1 MKKLIQLVLSLG
13 FLRVGVAALILL
25 SLGFLLVGVA
35 APSAPFTPGVAARG
49 RNTSTPKPTSTTP
62 QATAT
67 PQPTSTTTGTA
78 TPQPTPTATVSP
90 PTPTPT
96 PQPLIVITAG
106 FSCTNGVCIFGP
118 GNVGTFFNEYATSS
132 GGSGPTPYTWKLV
145 AGSLPSGLS
154 MSNFGVYSA
163 QIAGTPKQTGTST
176 FTLQVTDG
184 AGHTARQAFTL
195 TIDPPLP
202 LVITSGSCCPA
213 GTVGTA
219 YHTNFFASG
228 GVQPYTWSI
237 VSGQIPPGLRLAASP
252 PAGISGTPTTAGTYT
267 FTVAV
272 TDSTGTQTTEPGS
285 ITIN

>member
-1 MKKLIQLVLSLG
+1 MKKLIQFVLSPG
-13 FLRVGVAALILL
+13 SLRMGVAAVILL
-25 SLGFLLVGVA
+25 SLGFLLVSLA
-35 APSAPFTPGVAARG
+35 APSAPFTPGVMARE
-49 RNTSTPKPTSTTP
+49 RRTSTPNPTSTP
-62 QATAT
+62 QPTAT
-67 PQPTSTTTGTA
+67 PQPTSTTPQGTA
-78 TPQPTPTATVSP
+78 TPQLTPTPTGSQ

-106 FSCTNGVCIFGP
+106 FSCTNGVCTLGP
-118 GNVGTFFNEYATSS
+118 GNVGTFFNEYVTSS

-145 AGSLPSGLS
+145 SGSLPSGLS
-154 MSNFGVYSA
+154 LNNFGVYSA
-163 QIAGTPKQTGTST
+163 QIAGTPRQTGTST
-176 FTLQVTDG
+176 FALQVTDG
-184 AGHTARQAFTL
+184 AGDTARQAFTL

-237 VSGQIPPGLRLAASP
+237 ISGQIPPGLRLAASP
-252 PAGISGTPTTAGTYT
+252 PAGLSGTPATAGTYT

-272 TDSTGTQTTEPGS
+272 TDSTGTQATEPGS

>member
-1 MKKLIQLVLSLG
+1 MKKPLSQKFVLG
-13 FLRVGVAALILL
+13 FLFLVATLMIAATASAGVNTTGL
-25 SLGFLLVGVA
+25 SSG
-35 APSAPFTPGVAARG
+35 SSSRRTPQS
-49 RNTSTPKPTSTTP
+49 TSTPQSTTTPTGSPPAPTSTPTG
-62 QATAT
+62 
-67 PQPTSTTTGTA
+67 PQPTLTLQASTTPPATA
-78 TPQPTPTATVSP
+78 
-90 PTPTPT
+90 T

-106 FSCTNGVCIFGP
+106 FSCTNGVCTLGP
-118 GNVGTFFNEYATSS
+118 GNVGTFFNEYVTSS

-145 AGSLPSGLS
+145 SGSLPSGLS
-154 MSNFGVYSA
+154 LSNFGVYSA
-163 QIAGTPKQTGTST
+163 QIAGTPKQTGIST

-184 AGHTARQAFTL
+184 AGDTARQAFTL

-237 VSGQIPPGLRLAASP
+237 ISGQIPPGLRLAASP
-252 PAGISGTPTTAGTYT
+252 PAGLSGTPTTAGTYT

-285 ITIN
+285 ITVQP

>member
-1 MKKLIQLVLSLG
+1 
-13 FLRVGVAALILL
+13 
-25 SLGFLLVGVA
+25 
-35 APSAPFTPGVAARG
+35 
-49 RNTSTPKPTSTTP
+49 
-62 QATAT
+62 
-67 PQPTSTTTGTA
+67 
-78 TPQPTPTATVSP
+78 
-90 PTPTPT
+90 
-96 PQPLIVITAG
+96 VITAG
-106 FSCTNGVCIFGP
+106 FSCTNGVCTLGP
-118 GNVGTFFNEYATSS
+118 GNVGTFFNEYVTSS

-145 AGSLPSGLS
+145 SGSLSSGLS
-154 MSNFGVYSA
+154 MNNFGVYSA

-202 LVITSGSCCPA
+202 LVITSGSCCST

-237 VSGQIPPGLRLAASP
+237 ISGQIPPGLKLAASP
-252 PAGISGTPTTAGTYT
+252 PAGLSGTPSTAGTYT
-267 FTVAV
+267 FTVVV

>member
-1 MKKLIQLVLSLG
+1 MNAVMTIWKHVLVAVVAVSLLLLTLAGPPPLSARHG
-13 FLRVGVAALILL
+13 
-25 SLGFLLVGVA
+25 S
-35 APSAPFTPGVAARG
+35 PTPTPTSSSPTP
-49 RNTSTPKPTSTTP
+49 TSTP
-62 QATAT
+62 
-67 PQPTSTTTGTA
+67 TGS
-78 TPQPTPTATVSP
+78 Q

-96 PQPLIVITAG
+96 PQPLIVVTAG
-106 FSCTNGVCIFGP
+106 FSCTNGVCTLGP
-118 GNVGTFFNEYATSS
+118 GNVGTFFNEYVTSS

-145 AGSLPSGLS
+145 SGSLPFGLS

-195 TIDPPLP
+195 TIDPPRP
-202 LVITSGSCCPA
+202 LVITSGACCPD

-219 YHTNFFASG
+219 YHTNFFADG

-237 VSGQIPPGLRLAASP
+237 SSGQLPPGLKLAASP
-252 PAGISGTPTTAGTYT
+252 PAGLSGTPTTAGTFS

-272 TDSTGTQTTEPGS
+272 TDSTGTRTTEPGS
-285 ITIN
+285 ITIQP

>member
-1 MKKLIQLVLSLG
+1 MKRFIQLVLL
-13 FLRVGVAALILL
+13 
-25 SLGFLLVGVA
+25 LGFLLVGVA
-35 APSAPFTPGVAARG
+35 AVTAPFTPGVMARG
-49 RNTSTPKPTSTTP
+49 RNTSTPQPTATTS

-67 PQPTSTTTGTA
+67 PQATSTTSPGTA
-78 TPQPTPTATVSP
+78 TPQPTPTPTGTQ

-106 FSCTNGVCIFGP
+106 FSCTNGVCTLGP
-118 GNVGTFFNEYATSS
+118 GNVGTFFNEYVTSS

-145 AGSLPSGLS
+145 SGSLPSGLS
-154 MSNFGVYSA
+154 LNNFGVYSA

-184 AGHTARQAFTL
+184 ARDTAQQAFTL

-202 LVITSGSCCPA
+202 LVITSGSCCPN
-213 GTVGTA
+213 GTVGTV
-219 YHTNFFASG
+219 YQTNFFADG

-237 VSGQIPPGLRLAASP
+237 LSGQIPPGLKLAASP
-252 PAGISGTPTTAGTYT
+252 PAGLSGTPTTAGTFT

-272 TDSTGTQTTEPGS
+272 TDNTGTQTTEPGS
-285 ITIN
+285 ITIQP

>member
-1 MKKLIQLVLSLG
+1 MKKSLRQSLMLG
-13 FLRVGVAALILL
+13 FLIVVATTIIAATASVGTNTTGL
-25 SLGFLLVGVA
+25 SSG
-35 APSAPFTPGVAARG
+35 SRSRRTQQ
-49 RNTSTPKPTSTTP
+49 PTSTP
-62 QATAT
+62 QATRT
-67 PQPTSTTTGTA
+67 PTGSPPAPTSTPTGAPPTLTLQASTTPPATA
-78 TPQPTPTATVSP
+78 TL
-90 PTPTPT
+90 
-96 PQPLIVITAG
+96 QPLTVITAG
-106 FSCTNGVCIFGP
+106 FSCTNGVCELGP
-118 GNVGTFFNEYATSS
+118 GNVGTSVGQFVTSS

-145 AGSLPSGLS
+145 AGGLPSGLS
-154 MSNFGVYSA
+154 LSNFGVYSA
-163 QIAGTPKQTGTST
+163 LISGTPKQTGVST

-184 AGHTARQAFTL
+184 QGHTARQAFTF

-202 LVITSGSCCPA
+202 LVITSGACCPA

-219 YHTNFFASG
+219 YHTNFFANG

-252 PAGISGTPTTAGTYT
+252 PAGLSGTPTRAGTYT